1 MTATIRNGEFERLRT
16 ALLDIPSRIVACS
29 GGIDSLVLATV
40 AHRAAP
46 DRTVVAHTVTPAVPS
61 DATARVV
68 AYTRRDGWALDL
80 VRSAEFDD
88 ERYLSNPTDRCY
100 YCKSHL
106 YDAIA
111 EATAIASRGPDA
123 TVVSGANV
131 DDLGE
136 YRPGLLAAEQR
147 GVRHPYIEA
156 ALGKADVRAIARHLK
171 LPEATLPA
179 SPCLAS
185 RLYTGTRVT
194 ADLLHAVE
202 AGEAVVRQMADVA
215 VARCR
220 IRGDEVLVEVP
231 DDDRPSITP
240 DVLGAVATAMTAISP
255 SLRSVSLD
263 DRPYRAGRAITFASA
278 SPTPETRTS

>member
-1 MTATIRNGEFERLRT
+1 MTSSRPL
-16 ALLDIPSRIVACS
+16 ALLQRTLADVPSRVVACS

-46 DRTVVAHTVTPAVPS
+46 DHTVVAHTVTPAVPT

-68 AYTRRDGWALDL
+68 AYAACEGWRLEL
-80 VRSAEFDD
+80 VRSTEFDD
-88 ERYLSNPTDRCY
+88 ERYLTNPTDRCY

-111 EATAIASRGPDA
+111 ELSSTAGDA
-123 TVVSGANV
+123 IIISGANV

-136 YRPGLLAAEQR
+136 YRPGLRAAEQR

-156 ALGKADVRAIARHLK
+156 SLGKADVRAIAHHLG
-171 LPEATLPA
+171 LPDADLPA

-194 ADLLHAVE
+194 AERLQAVQ
-202 AGEAVVRQMADVA
+202 AGEAVLRQLAA
-215 VARCR
+215 IEVARCR
-220 IRGDEVLVEVP
+220 VRGDEVLVEVP
-231 DDDRPSITP
+231 DVDRPRIT
-240 DVLGAVATAMTAISP
+240 GAVLDAVAGVMTAINP
-255 SLRSVSLD
+255 TLGSVSLD
-263 DRPYRAGRAITFASA
+263 DRPYRAGRAFLRVS
-278 SPTPETRTS
+278 